1 MTFLSVVFSIDGAQ
15 AKSSHAYLPGL
26 AVALALL
33 CVGPL
38 LLFLGE
44 MPLRKGTV
52 LHARTRHR

>member
-1 MTFLSVVFSIDGAQ
+1 MSDLSAVISMDGAQ

-38 LLFLGE
+38 LLFLGG
-44 MPLRKGTV
+44 MPLRKGTGLRPWTV
-52 LHARTRHR
+52 HC